1 VTSTQA
7 TPLDHD
13 AVAAAPTPAGA
24 ADASRPVASGPS
36 GSGGEADAPDRLR
49 DRDPAAPSGP
59 LSAAVFGHD
68 LPLDRW
74 LFLAVACL
82 VALGIVMVYSASA
95 WIGHQSAG
103 SWEYYLQRHL
113 VFFAIGAVGMLTVAH
128 VDYRVLRRVAPQLML
143 VALLGLVAVLVLGRE
158 VNGAKR
164 WIQFGSLSIQ
174 PSELAKIALAVF
186 VAAVLARQG
195 ERVRDFRT
203 GFLPVM
209 AAAVLTMLLVSLE
222 KDLGT
227 TILLG
232 SLTLVLLFV
241 AGTRASYVVAAVML
255 AVPVVWYQIVGV
267 AFRSNRLAEWEAG
280 GSYQVKQGLIAIG
293 SGGWLG
299 VGLGNGRQKLG
310 HLPEVQTDF
319 ILANVGEEL
328 GLVGLVG
335 VLLLFT
341 VIVWRG
347 VVISRHAPDR
357 FGAYLAIGI
366 ASTFGL
372 QVLVNVAVVLN
383 VIPSKGITL
392 PFLSYGGSSL
402 VASMVAVGLLLSIS
416 RRPTPWSISDMR
428 RAVVTPRRKQTRVQ
442 PARANASNARPNRRL
457 APA

>member
-1 VTSTQA
+1 LIAAQA
-7 TPLDHD
+7 TPHHD

-24 ADASRPVASGPS
+24 ADASLA
-36 GSGGEADAPDRLR
+36 AAADATDAPDRMR

-68 LPLDRW
+68 RPLDRW

-103 SWEYYLQRHL
+103 SWEYYLHRHL
-113 VFFAIGAVGMLTVAH
+113 VFFAVGAVGMLTVAH

-143 VALLGLVAVLVLGRE
+143 VALFGLVAVLVLGRE

-164 WIQFGSLSIQ
+164 WIQLGSLSIQ
-174 PSELAKIALAVF
+174 PSELAKIA

-267 AFRSNRLAEWEAG
+267 AFRNNRLAEWEAG

-347 VVISRHAPDR
+347 VVISRQAPDR

-392 PFLSYGGSSL
+392 PFVSYGGSSL

-428 RAVVTPRRKQTRVQ
+428 RAVLAPRRKAGRVL
-442 PARANASNARPNRRL
+442 PAKASASSARPNRRL

>member
-1 VTSTQA
+1 VTFSQA
-7 TPLDHD
+7 TSHDHD
-13 AVAAAPTPAGA
+13 AVVAAPTPAGA
-24 ADASRPVASGPS
+24 ADATTPLT
-36 GSGGEADAPDRLR
+36 GSTSDRLQ

-59 LSAAVFGHD
+59 VAVATHAQD

-82 VALGIVMVYSASA
+82 AALGIVMVYSASA
-95 WIGHQSAG
+95 WVGHQSAG
-103 SWEYYLQRHL
+103 SWEYFLQRHL
-113 VFFAIGAVGMLTVAH
+113 VFFAIGLVGMLTVAY
-128 VDYRVLRRVAPQLML
+128 VDYRVLRRIAPQLML
-143 VALLGLVAVLVLGRE
+143 VALVGLVAVLVLGRE
-158 VNGAKR
+158 VNGARR
-164 WIQFGSLSIQ
+164 WIQLGSMSIQ
-174 PSELAKIALAVF
+174 PSELAKLALAVF
-186 VAAVLARQG
+186 VSAVLARQG

-241 AGTRASYVVAAVML
+241 AGTRASYVLAAIML
-255 AVPVVWYQIVGV
+255 AAPVVWYQIVGV

-335 VLLLFT
+335 VLLLF
-341 VIVWRG
+341 VVVVWRG
-347 VVISRHAPDR
+347 VVIARHAPDR

-372 QVLVNVAVVLN
+372 QALVNVAVVLN

-416 RRPTPWSISDMR
+416 RRPTPWAISDMR
-428 RAVVTPRRKQTRVQ
+428 RSILPSRRRAARVQ
-442 PARANASNARPNRRL
+442 PARATASGSRPNRRL